1 MNYLY
6 AVIIFPIEQ
15 VIEFIFTLIYKVF
28 KISGISIIG
37 VSLAVTSL
45 SLPLYIIAEKWQ
57 ETERQTINKLKPKIN
72 KIKQVFKGD
81 EQYMILS
88 AYYRQN
94 GYHPLYSLRNSLNIL
109 IQIPFFI
116 AAYRFL
122 SNLSVLQGESFFFL
136 RNLGKPDALFNIGGL
151 SINALPVVMTAVN
164 CISGA
169 IYTKNLALR
178 DKLQVYIV
186 AFIFLALLY
195 NSPSG
200 LVLYWTINNVFSLIK
215 NVFYKLKNPLKILYL
230 IMSAFAVLF
239 ICYLLFINDGAPRK
253 RMMLS
258 FFCLLVPFAPVFLR
272 LYIRLRD
279 YFMVPLMGDGKNRLF
294 LFSALCA
301 VLTALAGLCI
311 PSSVIASSPEE
322 FSFIDAYQSPLP
334 FVVIT
339 FFKSVGFFIFW
350 PFCIYILFGKKV
362 QSFLT
367 LLFWTAVTGALV
379 NNFVFQKNFS
389 AISNTFTFNSLRA
402 LNAPKTAS
410 VFSLFLTLT
419 LFTAFLFL
427 IKYKRVKIISTFL
440 VLLFFSLTGLS
451 AYNIFT
457 IQDGYVNFAALK
469 KTGLSGIS
477 GIKPVFH
484 LSKDKPNI
492 IIIMSDR
499 AINGFVKP
507 VFDENPDL
515 YDKFDGFTLF
525 PNTLS
530 FANNTLMGAPALWGG
545 YEYAPKEMNLRD
557 KTPLVDKHNEALL
570 VLPRILSETGYQ
582 VTVTDPAWANY
593 ALTND
598 VSIFDEYE
606 NIQAFNTIGRYSYLW
621 YSTNGFENVS
631 ITSDKIK
638 RNALWFSLLKTSP
651 PFLRKTIHDDGF
663 YWKERE
669 KEETIERFI
678 DSYAVLDFLPDLT
691 VYDSEKPSALLI
703 TNEATHDPIF
713 LQYPSYTPARKVTD
727 TGGGAFSDNRSFHAN
742 SAAFLKIGR
751 WLEEL
756 KKNNVYDNSRII
768 IVSDHGADVNAGI
781 ADRELA
787 ILNEWREAYNPVL
800 LMKDFNSRGRL
811 QTDMAFM
818 TNADVPVLALDG
830 IAEAVNPFSGKSLR
844 ENPKAQG
851 LYIATT
857 HLWLPHQNSKYKFNI
872 KADHWLFVH
881 DNIFDPN
888 NWEKAEK

>member
-6 AVIIFPIEQ
+6 AIIIFPIEQ
-15 VIEFIFTLIYKVF
+15 VIEFIFSLIYLVF
-28 KISGISIIG
+28 RISGIPIIG
-37 VSLAVTSL
+37 VSLAVTFL
-45 SLPLYIIAEKWQ
+45 SLPLYIIAERWQ

-122 SNLSVLQGESFFFL
+122 SNLSLLQGESFLFL
-136 RNLGKPDALFNIGGL
+136 KDLGKPDSLFNIGGL
-151 SINALPVVMTAVN
+151 SVNALPVVMTVIN
-164 CISGA
+164 CISGV
-169 IYTKNLALR
+169 IYTKKLALR
-178 DKLQVYIV
+178 DKLQVHIM
-186 AFIFLALLY
+186 AFIFLILLY

-200 LVLYWTINNVFSLIK
+200 LVLYWTMNNVFSLIK
-215 NVFYKLKNPLKILYL
+215 NLFYKLKNPLKLLYL
-230 IMSAFAVLF
+230 ITSAFDVLF
-239 ICYLLFINDGAPRK
+239 IFYLLFFNDGEQRK

-258 FFCLLVPFAPVFLR
+258 FFCLLVPFVPLFLK
-272 LYIRLRD
+272 LYIRLRNH
-279 YFMVPLMGDGKNRLF
+279 FMFPLMEDDKNRLF
-294 LFSALCA
+294 LFSVLCA

-367 LLFWTAVTGALV
+367 LLFWTAATSALI
-379 NNFVFQKNFS
+379 NNFVFQKNIS
-389 AISNTFTFNSLRA
+389 TISNTFTFDNSLNA
-402 LNAPKTAS
+402 LDASKTAS
-410 VFSLFLTLT
+410 VLSVFFTLT
-419 LFTAFLFL
+419 FFTVFLFL
-427 IKYKRVKIISTFL
+427 IKYKHIKIISTSL
-440 VLLFFSLTGLS
+440 ALLFFSLTIFS

-457 IQDGYVNFAALK
+457 IQKGYVNFAILR
-469 KTGLSGIS
+469 KTGLSDIS
-477 GIKPVFH
+477 RIKPVFH
-484 LSKDKPNI
+484 LSRDKPNI

-507 VFDENPDL
+507 IFDEHPDL

-530 FANNTLMGAPALWGG
+530 FGDNTLVGIPPLWGG
-545 YEYAPKEMNLRD
+545 YEYTPEEMNLRD

-570 VLPRILSETGYQ
+570 VLPKILSETGYK
-582 VTVTDPAWANY
+582 VTVTDPSWANY
-593 ALTND
+593 TSTND
-598 VSIFDEYE
+598 VSIYDNYE

-621 YSTNGFENVS
+621 YSINGFENVS
-631 ITSDKIK
+631 ITSDKIN
-638 RNALWFSLLKTSP
+638 RNALWFSFLKISF
-651 PFLRKTIHDDGF
+651 PFMRKTIHYEGN
-663 YWKERE
+663 YWEAE
-669 KEETIERFI
+669 KTETIETFVN
-678 DSYAVLDFLPDLT
+678 SYAVLDFLPELT
-691 VYDSEKPSALLI
+691 AYDSEKPSALLL
-703 TNEATHDPIF
+703 TNESTHESIF
-713 LQYPSYTPARKVTD
+713 LQYPSYTPVRKVTN
-727 TGGGAFSDNRSFHAN
+727 TGGGAFYDKPFFHAN
-742 SAAFLKIGR
+742 SAAFLRIGE

-756 KKNNVYDNSRII
+756 KSNHAYDNSRII
-768 IVSDHGADVNAGI
+768 IVSDHGAKVNAGI
-781 ADRELA
+781 TDTELTIQNIMRE
-787 ILNEWREAYNPVL
+787 NYNPVL
-800 LMKDFNSRGRL
+800 LVKDFNSRGRL
-811 QTDMAFM
+811 QTDMTFM

-830 IAEAVNPFSGKSLR
+830 IAETINPFSGKSLR
-844 ENPKAQG
+844 ENPKSQG
-851 LYIATT
+851 LYITT
-857 HLWLPHQNSKYKFNI
+857 TRLWHPNKHSKNKFNI
-872 KADHWLFVH
+872 KTDHWLFVH

>member
-1 MNYLY
+1 M
-6 AVIIFPIEQ
+6 
-15 VIEFIFTLIYKVF
+15 TDKVF
-28 KISGISIIG
+28 GVPGISIIG
-37 VSLAVTSL
+37 VSFAVTFL
-45 SLPLYIIAEKWQ
+45 ALPLYIIAEKWQ

-72 KIKQVFKGD
+72 KIKKVFKGD
-81 EQYMILS
+81 EQHMILS

-116 AAYRFL
+116 AVYRYL
-122 SNLSVLQGESFFFL
+122 SNLTALQGESFLFL
-136 RNLGKPDALFNIGGL
+136 TDLGKPDALFKIGGL
-151 SINALPVVMTAVN
+151 SVNTLPVVMTAVN

-186 AFIFLALLY
+186 AFIFLVLLY

-215 NVFYKLKNPLKILYL
+215 NVFYKLKNPLKLLYL
-230 IMSAFAVLF
+230 IISAFAVLF
-239 ICYLLFINDGAPRK
+239 IFYLLFLNDGAQSK

-258 FFCLLVPFAPVFLR
+258 FFCLLVPFAPVLLK
-272 LYIRLRD
+272 LYIRLQNH
-279 YFMVPLMGDGKNRLF
+279 FMVPLMGDDKKRLF

-334 FVVIT
+334 FVVIS
-339 FFKSVGFFIFW
+339 FFKSVGFCIFW
-350 PFCIYILFGKKV
+350 PFSIYILFGKKV

-367 LLFWTAVTGALV
+367 LLFWTAVTGAMV
-379 NNFVFQKNFS
+379 NNFAFQKNFS

-402 LNAPKTAS
+402 LNASKTAS
-410 VFSLFLTLT
+410 VFSLLLTLT
-419 LFTAFLFL
+419 LFAAFLFL
-427 IKYKRVKIISTFL
+427 IKYKRIKIISTFL
-440 VLLFFSLTGLS
+440 VLLFSSLTSLS

-457 IQDGYVNFAALK
+457 IQESYKNFAALK
-469 KTGLSGIS
+469 KTGLSDIS
-477 GIKPVFH
+477 GIKPIFH

-530 FANNTLMGAPALWGG
+530 FANNTLMGIPALWGG
-545 YEYAPKEMNLRD
+545 YEYTPKEMNRRD
-557 KTPLVDKHNEALL
+557 RTQLVDKHNEALL
-570 VLPRILSETGYQ
+570 VLPKILSETGYQ

-593 ALTND
+593 ARTND

-621 YSTNGFENVS
+621 YSKNGFENVS
-631 ITSDKIK
+631 ITSDKVK
-638 RNALWFSLLKTSP
+638 RNALWFTLLKISP
-651 PFLRKTIHDDGF
+651 PFLRKTIHDEGR
-663 YWKERE
+663 YWKEGE

-678 DSYAVLDFLPDLT
+678 DSYAILDFLPELT
-691 VYDSEKPSALLI
+691 AYDSEKPSALLL

-713 LQYPSYTPARKVTD
+713 LQYPSYTPVRKVTNK
-727 TGGGAFSDNRSFHAN
+727 GGGTFSNNRFFHAN
-742 SAAFLKIGR
+742 SAAFLRIGE

-756 KKNNVYDNSRII
+756 KKNNVYDSSRII

-781 ADRELA
+781 DDNELA
-787 ILNEWREAYNPVL
+787 ILNERRETYNPVL
-800 LMKDFNSRGRL
+800 LIKDFNSRGRL

-830 IAEAVNPFSGKSLR
+830 IAETVNPFSGKSLR
-844 ENPKAQG
+844 ENPKSLG
-851 LYIATT
+851 LYIATIALT
-857 HLWLPHQNSKYKFNI
+857 FHHHSKYKFNI